1 MADPA
6 LEARVALGRPDR
18 VSGSSET
25 KTYGKDVAM
34 REHAELQTL
43 PRRSVFGKDEDER

>member
-1 MADPA
+1 VERVPA
-6 LEARVALGRPDR
+6 QLGESFSVYLAKFWDFARFGPYR

-34 REHAELQTL
+34 REHAEL
-43 PRRSVFGKDEDER
+43 